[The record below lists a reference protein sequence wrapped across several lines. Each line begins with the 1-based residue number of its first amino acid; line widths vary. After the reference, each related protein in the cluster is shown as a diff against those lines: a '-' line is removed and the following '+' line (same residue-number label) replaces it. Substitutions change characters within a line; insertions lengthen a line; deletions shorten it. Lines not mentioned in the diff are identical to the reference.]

1 MNKLTTAVLIWLL
14 TTITI
19 TLVSAQDGITP
30 QDLADPDGQFIEIDG
45 ASIYYLDRG
54 PVDGPVVLLLHGF
67 GGSTFTWRD
76 NIDVLAEAG
85 FRVVAY
91 DRPPFGLSDK
101 NPALDYSPAAAANQ
115 ALGLMNALDI
125 ETATLVGHSAG
136 GSVIAHFAIE
146 YADRV
151 DGMVFVA
158 GAVGYDRG
166 SESVGNDSA
175 LGGLFQFAANLSPES
190 SMARQLV
197 RAFVSPERF
206 IGLLRDA
213 YYDPDI
219 VTDEVAAGYQ
229 RILQIEG
236 WEAAFLALLQS
247 PADTPSPDL
256 ELLAQSATPILLIW
270 GEEDTWVPLAVGQR
284 LHQLLPAA
292 DWITYRDVGHLPMEE
307 KVEQF
312 NTDLLAFLARIYS
325 DFAG

>member
-1 MNKLTTAVLIWLL
+1 MNRLATA
-14 TTITI
+14 ITI
-19 TLVSAQDGITP
+19 CILTISGTMLIVAQDGITP
-30 QDLADPDGQFIEIDG
+30 QDLADADGQFIEIDG

-54 PVDGPVVLLLHGF
+54 PADGPVVLLLHGF

-76 NIDVLAEAG
+76 NIDALAEAG
-85 FRVVAY
+85 YRVVAY

-136 GSVIAHFAIE
+136 GSVIAHFATD

-166 SESVGNDSA
+166 SEPAGNDSA
-175 LGGLFQFAANLSPES
+175 LGGLFQFAASLNPDSPL
-190 SMARQLV
+190 AHQLV
-197 RAFVSPERF
+197 RAFVTPERF
-206 IGLLRDA
+206 IDLLRDA

-219 VTDEVAAGYQ
+219 VTDEVAAGYL

-236 WEAAFLALLQS
+236 WEGAFLALLQS

-256 ELLAQSATPILLIW
+256 DTLAQSTMPILLIW
-270 GEEDTWVPLAVGQR
+270 GEEDTWVPLVVGQR
-284 LHQLLPAA
+284 LHQLLPVA
-292 DWITYRDVGHLPMEE
+292 DWITYSDVGHLPMEE
-307 KVEQF
+307 TVEQF

-325 DFAG
+325 DLSG